1 MHAAPR
7 TVASYPLWSFGI
19 NPTGRSIRYYEA
31 LLLAEEPPDRLN
43 LNHLSLPLGHV

>member
-1 MHAAPR
+1 MNDAPR

-19 NPTGRSIRYYEA
+19 NPTDGRYGIMKP